1 MFIDYSKAFNS
12 ISQVQMFEILSEI
25 GFPKHIFALLE
36 ALYNDQLTKS
46 SAFMIER
53 GLGQDNFL
61 YRSGVT
67 KQIPE
72 NEISSLVGVDSS
84 QLWRRML
91 DSNEN

>member
-1 MFIDYSKAFNS
+1 MMDKCKWSNISNISDRLNQLLAIVATTPDPELEWSRKECS
-12 ISQVQMFEILSEI
+12 I
-25 GFPKHIFALLE
+25 
-36 ALYNDQLTKS
+36 
-46 SAFMIER
+46 
-53 GLGQDNFL
+53 L

-84 QLWRRML
+84 HLWRRML